1 MAIGGNRDEQGGNNN
16 NRIFEN
22 TYYSRLRFRN
32 DQFKTNLGI
41 SFRSG
46 LMIMEIS
53 RLQEGNGFK
62 YDPVESI
69 YLSPTKARILA
80 GELLRF
86 KEYLKS
92 GDIVE
97 GKAFGVNAGM
107 GEKVS
112 YIGFHSNADKDILI
126 TIGKIDGSGQITNHA
141 DTALN
146 KDYHY
151 ALEWDN
157 IEAMDLVKNYV
168 DNIELN
174 QIYDLLVDFSKSM
187 SGAYAYATLDLG
199 RYDQRRILNKMNPIY
214 DKLGIERNTDNG
226 GNGGY
231 SRNSF
236 LDNSKSASN
245 HTNIDDIMGE

>member
-1 MAIGGNRDEQGGNNN
+1 MAIGGNRDEQSGNNN

-92 GDIVE
+92 
-97 GKAFGVNAGM
+97 
-107 GEKVS
+107 
-112 YIGFHSNADKDILI
+112 
-126 TIGKIDGSGQITNHA
+126 
-141 DTALN
+141 
-146 KDYHY
+146 
-151 ALEWDN
+151 
-157 IEAMDLVKNYV
+157 
-168 DNIELN
+168 
-174 QIYDLLVDFSKSM
+174 
-187 SGAYAYATLDLG
+187 
-199 RYDQRRILNKMNPIY
+199 
-214 DKLGIERNTDNG
+214 
-226 GNGGY
+226 
-231 SRNSF
+231 
-236 LDNSKSASN
+236 
-245 HTNIDDIMGE
+245 

>member
-1 MAIGGNRDEQGGNNN
+1 MAIGNREDQGGNNN
-16 NRIFEN
+16 RLFEN

-32 DQFKTNLGI
+32 EELKTNLGI

-46 LMIMEIS
+46 LMIFEIS
-53 RLQEGNGFK
+53 KLQEGNGFK

-80 GELLRF
+80 TELVKF

-112 YIGFHSNADKDILI
+112 YIGFHSNPDKDIII
-126 TIGKIDGSGQITNHA
+126 TIGKIDGSGQITNYA
-141 DTALN
+141 TTILN

-157 IEAMDLVKNYV
+157 IEAMDLVKNYI
-168 DNIELN
+168 DNVELN

-187 SGAYAYATLDLG
+187 SGAYAYAALDMG

-214 DKLGIERNTDNG
+214 DKLGIERNTDNNG
-226 GNGGY
+226 GNY
-231 SRNSF
+231 NRSNSF
-236 LDNSKSASN
+236 LDNSRSVSN